1 MDFKMM
7 PPQEVRAAVLLKA
20 GVALKSSLLLY
31 DLVFNMLNM
40 VKVSRGLKNILVLLL
55 QAFYFRDLVFDLPEE

>member
-1 MDFKMM
+1 MM

-55 QAFYFRDLVFDLPEE
+55 

>member
-1 MDFKMM
+1 M